1 MKSKEYVEAVECYTK
16 SLEIFEE
23 ASSYSNRAMAN
34 LRLKKYAQV
43 IEDSDNA
50 LKLDP
55 SYLKAYHRRG
65 KAYLATR
72 KYELA
77 IKDFQKILEKEPE
90 NKDIN
95 KDLMDAREAIEKGEP
110 RTEEIV
116 DPDEMVKQ
124 AIKK

>member
-1 MKSKEYVEAVECYTK
+1 MKSKEYEEAVECYTK

-65 KAYLATR
+65 KAYLAT
-72 KYELA
+72 
-77 IKDFQKILEKEPE
+77 
-90 NKDIN
+90 
-95 KDLMDAREAIEKGEP
+95 
-110 RTEEIV
+110 
-116 DPDEMVKQ
+116 
-124 AIKK
+124 